1 MKTYRITIK
10 DPMVQ
15 RWFDY
20 LFDKAE
26 LSTTIEWFAAE
37 YMNKLSS
44 VEVNMQDPKKE
55 KWTTKYFLKS
65 PTDRTLDIYEL
76 NKR

>member
-15 RWFDY
+15 RWFNY

-26 LSTTIEWFAAE
+26 LSTTVEFFAAE
-37 YMNKLSS
+37 HMRRISKL
-44 VEVNMQDPKKE
+44 EIDMKKLE
-55 KWTTKYFLKS
+55 TQEPERKQSWITKHIFNN
-65 PTDRTLDIYEL
+65 PRTKI
-76 NKR
+76 